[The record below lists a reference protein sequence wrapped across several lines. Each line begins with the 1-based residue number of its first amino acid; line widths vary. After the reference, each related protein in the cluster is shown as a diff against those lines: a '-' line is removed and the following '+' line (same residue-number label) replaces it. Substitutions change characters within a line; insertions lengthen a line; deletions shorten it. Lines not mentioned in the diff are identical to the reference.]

1 MSKPTVRSAAT
12 FTLPVAY
19 RVTEGEIVPSARAE
33 GEGKPRTFRMVMST
47 ETPAKSFNYP
57 EKPAL
62 EVLSHAREAVDL
74 SLMEPSAPLHSGH
87 EEEPF
92 YSHGPQVGVA
102 EGARIEARRMVGDA
116 RFSRSQR
123 GQEAQQDVE
132 DEITRFVSVG
142 YRVLKARRLPD
153 PDQKTGLPVYEAVRW
168 QPFEVSLVG
177 LPADRN
183 AVIVRKDAQETA
195 NDVELVEGEESPPP
209 TPAPTE
215 VEEPAKPA
223 DPPAPPDDA
232 DPQGPAPENT
242 EVRSMKKVRDEK
254 GAVIEVADD
263 DPRPAVRE
271 DARSKTQTTRDEEVA
286 RIYEI
291 CDEHGQGG
299 KAPEYVRS
307 GMSYE
312 AVCAALV
319 EARRTPRPKTAPA
332 GPEDDAAG
340 IDLGLKVSD
349 QHRFSYARSILMA
362 SGDVPHDGLE
372 AEVHQELAR
381 KLTASGLPFR
391 GNGVLLPFDLRTRQ
405 QRYDDYDRRMRAI
418 AVRALAGTG
427 TGAEVVFDRPGE
439 LIELLRNRSVL
450 IAMGARVLP
459 GLTGPVPFPA
469 QDAAG
474 TFSWVG
480 ENPGADVADS
490 DLGLGLRTLSPKTGQ
505 SSTSYSRQ
513 LLIQASIDVEN
524 LVRNDLA
531 AIHGLGIDKAGLHG
545 PSVAGAPTGL
555 YFTPNINTQDYSS
568 TVPTYALLVNQAAL
582 VADDNAD
589 MGALGWVTTPLMAGK
604 LKTTPEHA
612 TAGMANWIW
621 QGTFRD
627 GTLAGYRAMGSNQCS
642 KTMTGTAGAET
653 GGNDHAIFFGN
664 WNDMIVAFF
673 GALEIVVD
681 PYAKKKRGLIEVT
694 SFQMADILVRHPE
707 SFSVSTQARIA

>member
-1 MSKPTVRSAAT
+1 MKKPAVRSVET
-12 FTLPVAY
+12 FMLPAAY
-19 RVTEGEIVPSARAE
+19 RVTEAEIIENVRAE
-33 GEGKPRTFRMVMST
+33 GDGKARTFRMVMST
-47 ETPAKSFNYP
+47 EAPARSYNYP

-62 EVLSHAREAVDL
+62 EVLSHAREAVDM
-74 SLMEPSAPLHSGH
+74 SLMEPSAPLHAGH
-87 EEEPF
+87 TEEPF
-92 YSHGPQVGVA
+92 YQHGPQVGVA
-102 EGARIEARRMVGDA
+102 ENARIENRRMVGEA
-116 RFSRSQR
+116 RFSRSVR
-123 GQEAQQDVE
+123 GQEAQGDVE
-132 DEITRFVSVG
+132 DEISRFVSVG
-142 YRVLKARRLPD
+142 YRVLKARRLPE
-153 PDQKTGLPVYEAVRW
+153 PDAKTGMPVYEAVRW
-168 QPFEVSLVG
+168 QPFEVSIVG

-183 AVIVRKDAQETA
+183 AVIVRKDAQQTEHA
-195 NDVELVEGEESPPP
+195 VELVEGVEGPPP
-209 TPAPTE
+209 TQASTE
-215 VEEPAKPA
+215 AEPAKPA
-223 DPPAPPDDA
+223 ESAADAPE
-232 DPQGPAPENT
+232 GPAPENT

-263 DPRPAVRE
+263 DPRQAVRE
-271 DARSKTQTTRDEEVA
+271 DGRSKTQTTRDEEVA
-286 RIYEI
+286 KIYEI
-291 CDEHGQGG
+291 CDEHGLGG

-307 GMSYE
+307 GMTYE

-319 EARRTPRPKTAPA
+319 EARRTPRPQVAA
-332 GPEDDAAG
+332 GGPESEAEG
-340 IDLGLKVSD
+340 IDLGLKTTD
-349 QHRFSYARSILMA
+349 QQRFSYARAVLMA
-362 SGDVPHDGLE
+362 SGDVPENGIE
-372 AEVHQELAR
+372 AEVNQELAR

-405 QRYDDYDRRMRAI
+405 QRYDDYDRRIRAM
-418 AVRALAGTG
+418 AARTLAGTG

-450 IAMGARVLP
+450 ISMGARVLS
-459 GLTGPVPFPA
+459 GLTGPVPFPI
-469 QDAAG
+469 QDSAG

-513 LLIQASIDVEN
+513 LLIQASVDVEN

-545 PSVAGAPTGL
+545 QSAAGQPTGL
-555 YFTPNINTQDYSS
+555 YFTGGNINTQDYGS

-589 MGALGWVTTPLMAGK
+589 LGSLGWITTPLMAGK
-604 LKTTPEHA
+604 LKTTPEHS

-664 WNDMIVAFF
+664 WNDMIVGLF

-694 SFQMADILVRHPE
+694 SFQMADILVRHAE
-707 SFSVSTQARIA
+707 SFSVSTQARTS